1 MQTAIAIGM
10 VGMAGMIDE
19 DPDKIDTR
27 IEYTMKPSAERIRE
41 LTGNI
46 GSARILVLGDV
57 MIDRYLYGAVS
68 RISPEAPVPVV
79 DIQRETIAL
88 GGAAN
93 VVANIAALGD
103 APLLVSVVG
112 DDSSADMFKQR
123 LSESSIAT
131 NTLITDI
138 SRQTT
143 MKTRVIGES
152 QQIVRADRE
161 DRHEIDSAIE
171 MNVFQQVETLIDSV
185 SALIISDY
193 GKGVITKSLLQKVIP
208 LAKSKNVFIA
218 VDPKETHFMN
228 YSDVSVITPNHHEA
242 SFAVGRRIT
251 SEAVLLEVGAE
262 LMERLRLE
270 SLLITRGKDGMT
282 LFERPLDGGLQSAD
296 SSETA
301 SRPQIH
307 TNFPTVAQRVF
318 DVTGA
323 GDTVIASF
331 VSAVSAGATL
341 KEATIIAN
349 CAAGITVGELGAAT
363 VSREALATELVRLL
377 VS

>member
-1 MQTAIAIGM
+1 MRLTQ
-10 VGMAGMIDE
+10 
-19 DPDKIDTR
+19 PR
-27 IEYTMKPSAERIRE
+27 IQGITEK
-41 LTGNI
+41 I
-46 GSARILVLGDV
+46 GSAKILVLGDV
-57 MIDRYLYGAVS
+57 MIDRYLYGSVS

-93 VVANIAALGD
+93 VAANIASLGD
-103 APLLVSVVG
+103 TPLLVSVVG
-112 DDSSADMFKQR
+112 VDSSADTFRQA
-123 LSESSIAT
+123 LASAG
-131 NTLITDI
+131 ITGEALVVDA

-161 DRHEIDSAIE
+161 DRHEISSEIE
-171 MNVFQQVETLIDSV
+171 EQVLEYVSSTLDSV
-185 SALIISDY
+185 RALIISDY
-193 GKGVITKSLLQKVIP
+193 GKGVVTKSLLQEVIS
-208 LAKSKNVFIA
+208 LANSKGVFIA

-242 SFAVGRRIT
+242 SFAVGRRIIN
-251 SEAVLLEVGAE
+251 EDVLLEVGAE
-262 LMERLRLE
+262 LMTRLCLK

-282 LFERPLDGGLQSAD
+282 LFESGAQSNP
-296 SSETA
+296 SETTSA
-301 SRPQIH
+301 SQIH
-307 TNFPTVAQRVF
+307 TNFPTVARRVF

-341 KEATIIAN
+341 KEATIISN
-349 CAAGITVGELGAAT
+349 CAAGITIGELGAAT
-363 VSREALATELVRLL
+363 VSREALGAELLRLTGMD
-377 VS
+377 

>member
-1 MQTAIAIGM
+1 MRLT
-10 VGMAGMIDE
+10 E
-19 DPDKIDTR
+19 
-27 IEYTMKPSAERIRE
+27 ERIKSI
-41 LTGNI
+41 TGAI
-46 GSARILVLGDV
+46 GSAKILVLGDI
-57 MIDRYLYGAVS
+57 MIDRYLYGSVS

-93 VVANIAALGD
+93 VAANIASLGD
-103 APLLVSVVG
+103 IPILVSVVG
-112 DDSSADMFKQR
+112 ADSSADTFKMA
-123 LSESSIAT
+123 LAESSIGAES
-131 NTLITDI
+131 LVSDS

-161 DRHEIDSAIE
+161 DRHEISAQIE
-171 MNVFQQVETLIDSV
+171 SRILESVTTLLDDV
-185 SALIISDY
+185 KALIISDY
-193 GKGVITKSLLQKVIP
+193 GKGVITKTLLKEVITR
-208 LAKSKNVFIA
+208 ANSKGVFIA

-228 YSDVSVITPNHHEA
+228 YSNVSVITPNHHEA

-251 SEAVLLEVGAE
+251 SEKVLLEVGAE

-282 LFERPLDGGLQSAD
+282 LFESVSGSESSKATSD
-296 SSETA
+296 S
-301 SRPQIH
+301 QIH
-307 TNFPTVAQRVF
+307 TNFPTVARRVF

-341 KEATIIAN
+341 KEATIVSN
-349 CAAGITVGELGAAT
+349 CAAGITIGELGAAT
-363 VSREALATELVRLL
+363 VSCEALMQELHQ
-377 VS
+377 S

>member
-1 MQTAIAIGM
+1 
-10 VGMAGMIDE
+10 
-19 DPDKIDTR
+19 
-27 IEYTMKPSAERIRE
+27 
-41 LTGNI
+41 
-46 GSARILVLGDV
+46 
-57 MIDRYLYGAVS
+57 MIDRYLYGSVS

-93 VVANIAALGD
+93 VAANIAALGD
-103 APLLVSVVG
+103 TPLLVSVVG
-112 DDSSADMFKQR
+112 DDPSAGMFKQR
-123 LSESSIAT
+123 LSKSSIAT
-131 NTLITDI
+131 DALITDT

-161 DRHEIDSAIE
+161 DRHEIDDAIE
-171 MNVFQQVETLIDSV
+171 TQVLQRVEALIDSV
-185 SALIISDY
+185 KALIISDY
-193 GKGVITKSLLQKVIP
+193 GKGVISKSLLQKVIP
-208 LAKSKNVFIA
+208 LAKSKGVFVA

-251 SEAVLLEVGAE
+251 GEDVLLEVGAE

-282 LFERPLDGGLQSAD
+282 LFERPLETAQADTD
-296 SSETA
+296 SSKTA

-323 GDTVIASF
+323 GDTVISSF

-349 CAAGITVGELGAAT
+349 CAAGVTVGELGAAT
-363 VSREALATELVRLL
+363 VSREVLAAELIRLAERKTA
-377 VS
+377 S

>member
-1 MQTAIAIGM
+1 MRLSQSRIQAITTQM
-10 VGMAGMIDE
+10 
-19 DPDKIDTR
+19 
-27 IEYTMKPSAERIRE
+27 
-41 LTGNI
+41 
-46 GSARILVLGDV
+46 GSARILVLGDI
-57 MIDRYLYGAVS
+57 MIDRYLYGTVS

-93 VVANIAALGD
+93 VAANIAALGET
-103 APLLVSVVG
+103 PLLVSVVG
-112 DDSSADMFKQR
+112 ADSSAETFRQALANSEIASDM
-123 LSESSIAT
+123 
-131 NTLITDI
+131 LIVDS

-161 DRHEIDSAIE
+161 DRHEIGGEIQGQVLKLVSSKLDSAK
-171 MNVFQQVETLIDSV
+171 
-185 SALIISDY
+185 ALIISDY
-193 GKGVITKSLLQKVIP
+193 GKGVLTKSLLKEVIA
-208 LAKSKNVFIA
+208 LANSKGIFIA

-242 SFAVGRRIT
+242 SFAIGKRILN
-251 SEAVLLEVGAE
+251 EEVLLEVGSE
-262 LMERLRLE
+262 LMTRLRLK

-282 LFERPLDGGLQSAD
+282 LFEADG
-296 SSETA
+296 SS
-301 SRPQIH
+301 SVHSH
-307 TNFPTVAQRVF
+307 TNFPTVARRVF

-341 KEATIIAN
+341 KEATIISN
-349 CAAGITVGELGAAT
+349 CAAGITIGELGAAT
-363 VSREALATELVRLL
+363 VSCEAIATELIRL
-377 VS
+377 SDTTAG